1 MLASSRLVSAG
12 LVTALVAGVPTGLV
26 ADGTLAESP
35 SRLDVFLTTATTLSP
50 SARASMMNEAATIW
64 RQHGVVINWLHP
76 AIVRPLAPDRLRVLI
91 VQKRLLTDKAAE
103 PVAVGELVR
112 PPNGH
117 PVALISIEGARRMV
131 ANARGRAGNEMIAVD
146 ERRLGIVLGRAL
158 AHEIG
163 HYLLDTHTHAR
174 SGLMRP
180 QFNALEFTDLRDGT
194 FALDQDAAAWLR
206 TRDAGKFVYAQR

>member
-1 MLASSRLVSAG
+1 MLGSWRLASFG
-12 LVTALVAGVPTGLV
+12 LLAVLMAEGTVGLV
-26 ADGTLAESP
+26 AQESLGESS
-35 SRLDVFLTTATTLSP
+35 SRLDVLLTTAPTLSD
-50 SARASMMNEAATIW
+50 SARTSMMNEAAAIW
-64 RQHGVVINWLHP
+64 RQHGVVIDWLPP
-76 AIVRPLAPDRLRVLI
+76 AIVRPVAHHRLRVLI
-91 VQKRLLTDKAAE
+91 VQKRLLAEKTAE
-103 PVAVGELVR
+103 PIAVGELVR

-117 PVALISIEGARRMV
+117 PVAVISIEGARQMV
-131 ANARGRAGNEMIAVD
+131 ASVRGRAGYELITVD

-194 FALDQDAAAWLR
+194 FALDHDAAAWLR
-206 TRDAGKFVYAQR
+206 TRDVEKFAYAHR

>member
-1 MLASSRLVSAG
+1 MLGSCRLASVG
-12 LVTALVAGVPTGLV
+12 LLAALKEGGAVGLL
-26 ADGTLAESP
+26 AQETLRES
-35 SRLDVFLTTATTLSP
+35 SRLDVLLTTAPTLSD
-50 SARASMMNEAATIW
+50 SARTSMMNEAAAIW
-64 RQHGVVINWLHP
+64 RQHGVVIDWLP
-76 AIVRPLAPDRLRVLI
+76 AAIVRPVAHHRLRVLI
-91 VQKRLLTDKAAE
+91 VQKRPLAEKTAE
-103 PVAVGELVR
+103 PIAVGELVR

-117 PVALISIEGARRMV
+117 PVAVISIEGARQMV
-131 ANARGRAGNEMIAVD
+131 ASVRGRAGYELITVD

-194 FALDQDAAAWLR
+194 FALDHDAAAWLR
-206 TRDAGKFVYAQR
+206 TRDVEKFVYAHR

>member
-1 MLASSRLVSAG
+1 MCAALAACPV
-12 LVTALVAGVPTGLV
+12 ALVAQRAPQDSLSKV
-26 ADGTLAESP
+26 
-35 SRLDVFLTTATTLSP
+35 DVLLTTAPTLSK
-50 SARASMMNEAATIW
+50 SARESMMSEAAAIW
-64 RQHGVVINWLHP
+64 RQHGVILDWLPP
-76 AIVRPLAPDRLRVLI
+76 ASVRPVAANRLRVLI
-91 VQKRLLTDKAAE
+91 VQKRLVMDETIA

-117 PVALISIEGARRMV
+117 PIALVSIEGAQHLISSV
-131 ANARGRAGNEMIAVD
+131 RGRAGYELIAID

-180 QFNALEFTDLRDGT
+180 NFNALEFTDLRNGS
-194 FALDQDAAAWLR
+194 FALDHAAAAWLR
-206 TRDAGKFVYAQR
+206 TRQVDKFAY